1 MTASSG
7 PMAAKQAL
15 DLYFLDN
22 RARMLEIAAFL
33 DRIDRYPGASEAM
46 SDYRY
51 RSFLKALKIIFESK
65 QDRTI
70 KIQQL
75 FSDMTIEPIERVV
88 DGKAYGAWK
97 GADLEDY

>member
-1 MTASSG
+1 MTVKRS

-22 RARMLEIAAFL
+22 RARMLEIASFL
-33 DRIDRYPGASEAM
+33 DRIGRYEGASEAIA
-46 SDYRY
+46 DYRY
-51 RSFLKALKIIFESK
+51 RSFLKALKIIFESTS
-65 QDRTI
+65 DRTV

-75 FSDMTIEPIERVV
+75 FSDMTTEPIDQVD
-88 DGKAYGAWK
+88 DGKAYGAWE

>member
-1 MTASSG
+1 MTVSSS

-33 DRIDRYPGASEAM
+33 DRIGRYEGASEAM
-46 SDYRY
+46 ADYRY
-51 RSFLKALKIIFESK
+51 RSFLKALKVIFDSK
-65 QDRTI
+65 QDRTK

-75 FSDMTIEPIERVV
+75 FSDMTTEPIERVV
-88 DGKAYGAWK
+88 DGKAYGAWE
-97 GADLEDY
+97 GADIEDY

>member
-1 MTASSG
+1 MMANSG

-33 DRIDRYPGASEAM
+33 DRIDRYPGASEAV

-51 RSFLKALKIIFESK
+51 RSFLRALKIILESK
-65 QDRTI
+65 QDRTVEV
-70 KIQQL
+70 QRL
-75 FSDMTIEPIERVV
+75 LSDMTAEPIERVV
-88 DGKAYGAWK
+88 DGKAYGAWE
-97 GADLEDY
+97 GADIEDY